1 MALDEAPDLAE
12 GSEVEATVAA
22 QEAARIALADLSER
36 QLKVL
41 LERPQ
46 STLEELAERLGVSR
60 GTVDNEWR
68 RAVLKVREASPTDA
82 LFDAVLENVLEL
94 ASEGDER

>member
-1 MALDEAPDLAE
+1 MAEN
-12 GSEVEATVAA
+12 SKVEAVVAA
-22 QEAARIALADLSER
+22 QEAARIALVNLSER
-36 QLKVL
+36 QLQVL

-46 STLEELAERLGVSR
+46 STLEDLAERLGVSR

-68 RAVLKVREASPTDA
+68 RAVLKVREASPTAA
-82 LFDAVLENVLEL
+82 LFDAVLENLLEL